1 MAFFVVPDGIN
12 WHVVFFQR
20 RMVANG
26 IRVFDDKPWNLGCLR
41 IMAIVAA
48 MFIFRVLAH

>member
-1 MAFFVVPDGIN
+1 MAFFVVPDGLN
-12 WHVVFFQR
+12 WHVVFYQR

-26 IRVFDDKPWNLGCLR
+26 IRVFDDKPWNFGCLR